1 MIKQMKAM
9 RFALFE
15 FIKGA
20 QNNIIT
26 PSQSSAQA
34 CTLHTQT
41 KHALIA
47 LTVTICAYVIML
59 TCLTK
64 EHVFSASPLRLASSS
79 NSQDDLVMHQCILLQ
94 KGYNDSTD
102 DRHHIAVSGQ

>member
-1 MIKQMKAM
+1 VIKQMKAM

-34 CTLHTQT
+34 YTLHTQT

-47 LTVTICAYVIML
+47 LTVTICAYVTMYSHFSDVG
-59 TCLTK
+59 TCYLAL
-64 EHVFSASPLRLASSS
+64 FLRF
-79 NSQDDLVMHQCILLQ
+79 
-94 KGYNDSTD
+94 
-102 DRHHIAVSGQ
+102 